1 MIITISG
8 TSGAGK
14 STVAKF
20 LAEKLGYKH
29 YSTGDVLRKLAVER
43 GITINEL
50 MIAAKTDESIDRDI
64 DSYSKK
70 LGESEDNFVI
80 DSRLA
85 WHFIPHSVKIFLV
98 ADLTIRAERIFMQ
111 RRKEEKFETLEEA
124 TKLMEEREKVNLG
137 RYRKAYGITYLD
149 KKNYDLVV
157 DTTKTTAEEVAGKIL
172 GYLKKKN
179 LS

>member
-14 STVAKF
+14 STVAKY
-20 LAEKLGYKH
+20 LAEKLHYRH

-50 MIAAKTDESIDRDI
+50 MIAAKTDKSIDSDI
-64 DSYSKK
+64 DSYSAELGKK
-70 LGESEDNFVI
+70 EDNFVI

-85 WHFIPHSVKIFLV
+85 WYFIPKSVKVFLD
-98 ADLTIRAERIFMQ
+98 ADLKTRADRIFKQ

-124 TKLMEEREKVNLG
+124 TNLMEEREKINLG
-137 RYRKAYGITYLD
+137 RYRKIYRITYLD
-149 KKNYDLVV
+149 KKNYDLVI
-157 DTTKTTAEEVAGKIL
+157 DTTKTTAKDAAEKIL
-172 GYLKKKN
+172 KYIQKK
-179 LS
+179 